1 MAWWR
6 PSGRIR
12 SVSIVMIATGVHIA
26 LAAILLSQELEPMR
40 AVKPDILEIE
50 LAELP
55 PEIEV
60 KPKIEREIEPVSEQ
74 EPVVPLAP
82 PAPTIATEPQPP
94 DPPPVPARAENPQPA
109 APQTMDVLTQLETD
123 PAGPPVAPSL
133 AAAGE
138 TVEHPVTPAQVASAL
153 TQMHCLKLKRHEE
166 GDCPPPDPF
175 AVAAA
180 NAERAIPPER
190 LFGDPRYIAKTV
202 SDKIFEKEA
211 ANRFHWPDAD
221 LFNDPM
227 APGAY
232 NARRIRN
239 GQEPLWSQEMRDGF
253 RKSEE

>member
-1 MAWWR
+1 
-6 PSGRIR
+6 
-12 SVSIVMIATGVHIA
+12 MIATGAHIA
-26 LAAILLSQELEPMR
+26 LAALLLSQELGPMS
-40 AVKPDILEIE
+40 ALKPDILEIE

-55 PEIEV
+55 PE
-60 KPKIEREIEPVSEQ
+60 PEIEPEIEP
-74 EPVVPLAP
+74 EPVLPLAP
-82 PAPTIATEPQPP
+82 PTPTTTSEPPRSEPAPI
-94 DPPPVPARAENPQPA
+94 PARAED
-109 APQTMDVLTQLETD
+109 PQTAAAQTMGVLTQLETA
-123 PAGPPVAPSL
+123 PTGPPIAPTVS
-133 AAAGE
+133 AAGE
-138 TVEHPVTPAQVASAL
+138 PAGDPVTPAQVASAL
-153 TQMHCLKLKRHEE
+153 AKMHCLKLKRHED

>member
-1 MAWWR
+1 
-6 PSGRIR
+6 
-12 SVSIVMIATGVHIA
+12 MIATGAHIA
-26 LAAILLSQELEPMR
+26 LAALLLSQELEPLS

-55 PEIEV
+55 PEPEV
-60 KPKIEREIEPVSEQ
+60 EPEPVL
-74 EPVVPLAP
+74 PLAP
-82 PAPTIATEPQPP
+82 PTPTITSEPPRSEP
-94 DPPPVPARAENPQPA
+94 ALIPARAEDPQTA
-109 APQTMDVLTQLETD
+109 AAQTMDVLTQLETA
-123 PAGPPVAPSL
+123 PTAPPVAPTVS
-133 AAAGE
+133 AAGE
-138 TVEHPVTPAQVASAL
+138 PAGDPVTPAQVASAL
-153 TQMHCLKLKRHEE
+153 AKMHCLKLKRHED

-211 ANRFHWPDAD
+211 ASRFHWPDAD

-253 RKSEE
+253 RKSED